1 MLTPSNILV
10 LDEATAAVDVQ
21 TDAMLQTTLRSPLF
35 SNRTI
40 ITVAHRINTIMDSD
54 RVVVLEK
61 GEVVEFDTPA
71 ELIKRKGIFW
81 GLVKEA
87 GLLEDLFWHH
97 THYQYSS
104 AFGRLSASI
113 IHGAMQR
120 RVGVT
125 GKAASGG

>member
-21 TDAMLQTTLRSPLF
+21 TDAMLQTTLRGPLF
-35 SNRTI
+35 ANRTI

-61 GEVVEFDTPA
+61 GEMVEFDTPA
-71 ELIKRKGIFW
+71 ELVRRRGVFF

-87 GLLEDLFWHH
+87 GLLDE
-97 THYQYSS
+97 
-104 AFGRLSASI
+104 
-113 IHGAMQR
+113 
-120 RVGVT
+120 
-125 GKAASGG
+125 

>member
-21 TDAMLQTTLRSPLF
+21 TDAMLQTTLRGPLF
-35 SNRTI
+35 ANRTI

-71 ELIKRKGIFW
+71 ELVRRRGVFW
-81 GLVKEA
+81 GLVRKA
-87 GLLEDLFWHH
+87 GLLEE
-97 THYQYSS
+97 
-104 AFGRLSASI
+104 
-113 IHGAMQR
+113 
-120 RVGVT
+120 
-125 GKAASGG
+125 